1 LAWTIAERGTDT
13 YNVTN
18 EAVQESLSEIVFH
31 NNTQNID
38 LAKVG
43 CEVIIWYNPGYMGE

>member
-1 LAWTIAERGTDT
+1 VDNGSKSTDT

-18 EAVQESLSEIVFH
+18 EAVQESLHEILFH

-38 LAKVG
+38 MA
-43 CEVIIWYNPGYMGE
+43 